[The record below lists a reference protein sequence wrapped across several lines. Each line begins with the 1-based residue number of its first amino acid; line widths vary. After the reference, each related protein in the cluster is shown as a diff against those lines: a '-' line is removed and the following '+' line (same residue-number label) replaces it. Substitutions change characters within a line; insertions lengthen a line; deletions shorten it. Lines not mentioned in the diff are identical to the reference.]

1 MGLFDDINVD
11 ETAEVVEQTVNK
23 KSTWIKESG
32 AFVVAVTMFRFKQSD
47 GGANGYVMEM
57 ETEDGA
63 KIVQEDWFSSKKGD
77 TTYAVKDRKTKMPTG
92 ERADLP
98 GMAKLKGISRAIT
111 GNPLAFMKTEQK
123 IVPIYNYEKQDDIDT
138 TVDVA
143 TEFMGKAI
151 MVLNER
157 TLEDKTKKNPT
168 TGDYDPIAEVKALN
182 EILGWVDPLS
192 HKTFS
197 ENAAGKDAAT
207 YDKFIERIEA
217 NPINDKRVLSVGVAE
232 GAKSEPV
239 KSEGSEEAQN
249 AFS

>member
-1 MGLFDDINVD
+1 MGLFDNINVD
-11 ETAEVVEQTVNK
+11 ETAEVVEQTVSK

-32 AFVVAVTMFRFKQSD
+32 AFIVVITMFRFKQSD
-47 GGANGYVMEM
+47 NGANGYVMEM

-63 KIVQEDWFSSKKGD
+63 KIVQEDWFSSRAGD
-77 TTYAVKDRKTKMPTG
+77 TTYAVTDRKTKMPTG

-111 GNPLAFMKTEQK
+111 GDALAFMKTEPK
-123 IVPIYNYEKQDDIDT
+123 IVPIYNYDKKDDIDT
-138 TVDVA
+138 KVEVA
-143 TEFMGKAI
+143 TEFIGRPI
-151 MVLNER
+151 MVLTER
-157 TLEDKTKKNPT
+157 TLEDKTKKNPAS
-168 TGDYDPIAEVKALN
+168 GDYEPVAEVKAFN
-182 EILGWVDPLS
+182 EILAWVDPTN

-197 ENAAGKDAAT
+197 ENAASKEAAT
-207 YDKFIERIEA
+207 YDKFMERIEA
-217 NPINDKRVLSVGVAE
+217 SPINDKRKLSAGVVE